1 MTSADSKDLLGGRLP
16 LADPSTLPKEQR
28 ELYDTVIK
36 DLVPWGQKG
45 GFKISTHDGLL
56 VGPFNA
62 FLLNPE
68 ITKPLLAFDGALKD
82 HVSFSVRV
90 REVIILAVGGVWA
103 SEYELYTHSIMA
115 RSAGISSEAIEA
127 LAAGEMPTDLA
138 DAELLAARVAHEI
151 SASHRIDDALYD
163 EAKETFGVQGL
174 YEIAALIGEF
184 SATCAILNIF
194 EVPVP
199 GPDA

>member
-1 MTSADSKDLLGGRLP
+1 MTAIANDLLGGRLA
-16 LADPSTLPKEQR
+16 LAEPSTLADEPR

-36 DLVPWGQKG
+36 DFVPWGQKG
-45 GFKISTHDGLL
+45 GFKISSHDGLL
-56 VGPFNA
+56 IGPFNA

-68 ITKPLLAFDGALKD
+68 ITKPLLALDGALKA

-103 SEYELYTHSIMA
+103 SEYELYSHSIMA
-115 RSAGISSEAIEA
+115 RTAGISSTAIEA
-127 LAAGEMPTDLA
+127 LAAGELPTDLTGE
-138 DAELLAARVAHEI
+138 ELLAARVAHEI
-151 SASHRIDDALYD
+151 SASHRIGDALYA
-163 EAKETFGVQGL
+163 EAKETFGVRGL

-184 SATCAILNIF
+184 SATCAILNMF
-194 EVPVP
+194 EVPPP